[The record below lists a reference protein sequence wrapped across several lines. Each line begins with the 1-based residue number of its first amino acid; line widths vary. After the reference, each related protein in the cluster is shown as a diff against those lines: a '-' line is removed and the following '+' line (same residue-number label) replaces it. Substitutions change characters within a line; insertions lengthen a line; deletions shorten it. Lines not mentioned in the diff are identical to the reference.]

1 MVLRSARLP
10 LSAALLVAL
19 LAVLAVVQ
27 YRWVGQLGEA
37 ERARLR
43 TSAQARADAFALA
56 FDREVTRAFLVLQMD
71 AATRR
76 ARDAAAYRNAWQTW
90 RRSAAWPDL
99 VKRVYL
105 AERRAD
111 GGVEVRRFDPDAPA
125 FVETPWPADLAAARK
140 VIEDTPASGL
150 DVLVTAGT
158 SPVMADVPALLL
170 PVTELEGEPTP
181 GSLLQAARGGPL
193 RLENRTLRVFRR
205 GQASGPGP
213 EPLAGAFVIV
223 ALDREVLFRRVL
235 PELSRRHLAGAE
247 GLEYDAVVR
256 PRNGGAPVFRTD
268 GASDTGPARPDA
280 TAPLLDIRFDEI
292 DSSILGAVPEMPGPG
307 GAHVRPFRVAVRLA
321 SPPGAPQHG
330 RWQLAL
336 VHRAGSVDR
345 AVDGAR
351 VRNLAVS
358 FGVLVVLGA
367 GIVLLV
373 ASSQRARRLAERQV
387 AFVAGVTHE
396 LRTPLAVI
404 QSAAENLA
412 DGVVADAPQVRRYG
426 TLIRDEGRRLAGM
439 VEDALLYAGA
449 DARRRDTESGL
460 VAVGDLVDR
469 GVAAAFGGG
478 PPDVE
483 KDIAPDLPAVRGDA
497 AALARAVQNLVANA
511 RKHAGP
517 WVAVRARRVPEAA
530 AVAITVEDKGPG
542 LDADELRRLGEPFF
556 RGRRAR
562 ETQVA
567 GSGLG
572 LAVVRQIAAAHGGR
586 LDVRSGPGEGSAFTL
601 VLPAP

>member
-1 MVLRSARLP
+1 MWPRLARLP
-10 LSAALLVAL
+10 VAAALLVAL
-19 LAVLAVVQ
+19 LVVLAVVQ

-37 ERARLR
+37 ERTRLR
-43 TSAQARADAFALA
+43 ASAHARADAFALA
-56 FDREVTRAFLVLQMD
+56 FDRELTRAFLVLQMEG
-71 AATRR
+71 ATRR
-76 ARDAAAYRNAWQTW
+76 ARDAAAYRHSWEAW

-99 VKRVYL
+99 VRAVYL
-105 AERRAD
+105 AERGAA
-111 GGVEVRRFDPDAPA
+111 GGVELRRFDPDGPA
-125 FVETPWPADLAAARK
+125 FVEAAWPAELAPVRN
-140 VIEDTPASGL
+140 
-150 DVLVTAGT
+150 VLVAAGT
-158 SPVMADVPALLL
+158 SPVLPEVPALLL
-170 PVTELEGEPTP
+170 PVAELDDGP
-181 GSLLQAARGGPL
+181 GPHSVLRLASGGPL
-193 RLENRTLRVFRR
+193 RLENRTMHVFRR
-205 GQASGPGP
+205 APGPGA
-213 EPLAGAFVIV
+213 ETASTGSAACVVVL
-223 ALDREVLFRRVL
+223 LDRDLLLNRIL
-235 PELSRRHLAGAE
+235 PELARRHLAGAE
-247 GLEYDAVVR
+247 GLEYDALVR
-256 PRNGGAPVFRTD
+256 PRTGGPAVFRTE
-268 GASDTGPARPDA
+268 GAPEIDPARADA
-280 TAPLLDIRFDEI
+280 TAPLLDVRFDEI
-292 DSSILGAVPEMPGPG
+292 DASILGAVPAEPGTAAPP
-307 GAHVRPFRVAVRLA
+307 RPFRVAVRLA
-321 SPPGAPQHG
+321 SRPGAVEHG

-336 VHRAGSVDR
+336 AHRAGSVDR
-345 AVDGAR
+345 AVDAAR
-351 VRNLAVS
+351 YRNLAAS

-373 ASSQRARRLAERQV
+373 ASSQRARHLAESQV

-449 DARRRDTESGL
+449 DPRRRGAADGL
-460 VAVGDLVDR
+460 VAVGDVVDR
-469 GVAAAFGGG
+469 GVAAALGGG
-478 PPDVE
+478 PDVE
-483 KDIAPDLPAVRGDA
+483 RDVAPDLPPVRGDA

-517 WVAVRARRVPEAA
+517 WVAVRARRVPEDA

-542 LDADELRRLGEPFF
+542 LDAEELRRLGEPFF

>member
-1 MVLRSARLP
+1 MWPRLARLP
-10 LSAALLVAL
+10 VAAALLVAL

-37 ERARLR
+37 ERTRLR
-43 TSAQARADAFALA
+43 ASAHARADAFALA
-56 FDREVTRAFLVLQMD
+56 FDRELTRAFLVLQMEG
-71 AATRR
+71 ATRR
-76 ARDAAAYRNAWQTW
+76 ARDAAAYRHSWEAW
-90 RRSAAWPDL
+90 RRAAAWPDL
-99 VKRVYL
+99 VRAVYL
-105 AERRAD
+105 AERGAA
-111 GGVEVRRFDPDAPA
+111 GGVELRRFDPDVPA
-125 FVETPWPADLAAARK
+125 FVDAAWPAELAPVRK
-140 VIEDTPASGL
+140 VVEETSASKI
-150 DVLVTAGT
+150 DVLVAVGT
-158 SPVMADVPALLL
+158 SPVLPEVPALLL
-170 PVTELEGEPTP
+170 PVAELDDGP
-181 GSLLQAARGGPL
+181 GPHSVLRLASGGPL
-193 RLENRTLRVFRR
+193 RLENRTMHVFRR
-205 GQASGPGP
+205 SPGP
-213 EPLAGAFVIV
+213 EGETSSAGSAAYVV
-223 ALDREVLFRRVL
+223 VLLDRDLLLNRIL
-235 PELSRRHLAGAE
+235 PELARKHLAGAE

-256 PRNGGAPVFRTD
+256 PRTGGTAVFRTE
-268 GASDTGPARPDA
+268 GAPEIDPARADA

-292 DSSILGAVPEMPGPG
+292 DASILGAVPAEAGVAAPP
-307 GAHVRPFRVAVRLA
+307 RPFRVAVRLA
-321 SPPGAPQHG
+321 SRPGSVEHG

-336 VHRAGSVDR
+336 SHRAGSVDR
-345 AVDGAR
+345 AVDAAR
-351 VRNLAVS
+351 YRNLAAS

-373 ASSQRARRLAERQV
+373 ASSQRARHLAESQV

-449 DARRRDTESGL
+449 DPRRRGAADGL
-460 VAVGDLVDR
+460 VAVGDVVDR
-469 GVAAAFGGG
+469 GVAAALGSG

-483 KDIAPDLPAVRGDA
+483 RDVAPDLPLVRGDA

-542 LDADELRRLGEPFF
+542 LDAEEMRRLGEPFF

-562 ETQVA
+562 EAQVA

-586 LDVRSGPGEGSAFTL
+586 LDVRSGPGAGSAFTL